1 MNRRSAPPYRLFYSP
16 HYASNHY
23 QSLLHAALLNAGM
36 TVMPVGVADVSSIPD
51 QVLHDSAPFVFHQ
64 HWLREV
70 YRGQRPDREG
80 FNTLDRYFG
89 RLRLLRALGGKV
101 FWTVH
106 NLLDHDITADEQLL
120 NRYCIQQMAKVAE
133 RILIHDDNARL
144 SLEDVCGFGIDCKRF
159 SVLHH
164 PLYDAMLQLRP
175 ACPRELKDRGPIG
188 VFTYLCFGLMRPYK
202 GGLELFT
209 HYLSCLKNGKLT
221 NTRLIIAGFMQDKAL
236 LRAHARLNETWR
248 QHVTLINRR
257 VSDEELAW
265 LCRHSDIAVLPYRQI
280 LSSGSYFQAATFA
293 LPAIVPRSGMFVS
306 MIEDEINGLKYH
318 SVSELG
324 ALLLRAKALGS
335 ARLQEMGRAA
345 LARCRPQSASEYVSA
360 RYADIVRHSL
370 QGEQQL

>member
-1 MNRRSAPPYRLFYSP
+1 MHRSNASPCRLFYSP

-23 QSLLHAALLNAGM
+23 QSLLHAALLNAGINV
-36 TVMPVGVADVSSIPD
+36 TPVGVADVSTIPD

-80 FNTLDRYFG
+80 FDALDRYFG

-101 FWTVH
+101 LWTVH

-120 NRYCIQQMAKVAE
+120 NRYCIQQMAKVAD
-133 RILIHDDNARL
+133 RILIHDGDARP
-144 SLEDVCGFGIDCKRF
+144 SLEQACGFGIDRKRF

-164 PLYDAMLQLRP
+164 PLYDDMLQLEP
-175 ACPRELKDRGPIG
+175 VCPRELEDREPIG

-202 GGLELFT
+202 GGLELLT
-209 HYLSCLKNGKLT
+209 HYLLCLQNGKLT
-221 NTRLIIAGFMQDKAL
+221 NTQLIIAGVIQDKVL
-236 LRAHARLNETWR
+236 LRTHAQLDETWR

-280 LSSGSYFQAATFA
+280 LSSGSHFQAATFA
-293 LPAIVPRSGMFVS
+293 LPAIVPHSGMFVS
-306 MIEDEINGLKYH
+306 LIEDGVNGLKYRN
-318 SVSELG
+318 VTELS
-324 ALLLRAKALGS
+324 AMLLEAKALGS
-335 ARLQEMGRAA
+335 ERLQEMGRSA
-345 LARCRPQSASEYVSA
+345 LARCRPQSSSEYVAA
-360 RYADIVRHSL
+360 RYADIVRQSFR
-370 QGEQQL
+370 GEQQV